1 MKNNGKIPFLDLVTP
16 HLELEDEFVG
26 VFRAAMRSAGFIGG
40 PVVEEFEREF
50 ASVCDV
56 RHCVGVGSGT
66 DALRFALIAA
76 GVRTGDSVITVPN
89 TFIATTEAISQAGA
103 MPEFV
108 DIDEQSYTMDPA
120 KLRQY
125 LETQCDPDQVTGL
138 PVSRRTGRLIT
149 ALVPV
154 HLYGQMADMDPILEI
169 ARAYRLVVVE
179 DACQA
184 HGAEYLSLAENRWRK
199 AGSMGT
205 AAAFSF
211 YPGKNLGACGEA
223 GAVTTNNNSLAQ
235 TVRMLRD
242 HGQSEKYYHS
252 IEGYNGR
259 LDAIQAGIMTIKLKY
274 LSKWNDSRRLNAA
287 RYNQLFAPNAE
298 TLVLPTESPRSRS
311 VYHLY
316 VIRGRDRDHL
326 RAHLAGAN
334 IGSAIHYPIPLHLQR
349 AYQYLGYRK
358 GDFPI
363 SERMASEILSLPMYP
378 HLTPGQQDQV
388 VNSVSECIQR
398 FGTSSYILAP
408 AEHTNAA

>member
-1 MKNNGKIPFLDLVTP
+1 VNNNANIPFLDLVTP
-16 HLELEDEFVG
+16 HLELEEDFVG
-26 VFRAAMRSAGFIGG
+26 VFRAAMRSAAFIGG
-40 PVVEEFEREF
+40 PAVQEFEREF
-50 ASVCDV
+50 AHVCDV

-66 DALRFALIAA
+66 DALRFALVAA

-103 MPEFV
+103 VPEFV

-138 PVSRRTGRLIT
+138 PVSRRTGRLVT

-169 ARAYRLVVVE
+169 ARTYRLVVVE

-184 HGAEYLSLAENRWRK
+184 HGAEYLSRAENRWRK

-223 GAVTTNNNSLAQ
+223 GAVTTNNDSLAQ
-235 TVRMLRD
+235 TIRMLRD

-259 LDAIQAGIMTIKLKY
+259 LDAIQAGIMTIKLKH
-274 LSKWNDSRRLNAA
+274 LSKWNDARRQNAA
-287 RYNQLFAPNAE
+287 HYNQLFAPDVE
-298 TLVLPTESPRSRS
+298 SVVLPHESPRSRA

-316 VIRGRDRDHL
+316 VIRTRDRDNL
-326 RAHLAGAN
+326 RAHLADAN
-334 IGSAIHYPIPLHLQR
+334 IGSAIHYPIPLHLQK
-349 AYQYLGYRK
+349 AYQCLGYRK

-363 SERMASEILSLPMYP
+363 VERIASEIISLPMYP
-378 HLTPGQQDQV
+378 HLTHAQQDQV

-398 FGTSSYILAP
+398 LGASSYILAP
-408 AEHTNAA
+408 AEHTTAA